1 MSHCSLSCPLLFSLM
16 LAGLATPVFAEEQV
30 TRGDVLLIERVHS
43 SESSGVR
50 LPKRGAL
57 MATVENEFGAPQSRV
72 APVGGGSRAQPPI
85 TRWVYPE
92 FTVYFE
98 HSHVVDAVV
107 NRANPL
113 EEGPKRP

>member
-16 LAGLATPVFAEEQV
+16 LAGLATPVFAEEEV

-85 TRWVYPE
+85 TRATADHALGLSRIHRL
-92 FTVYFE
+92 F
-98 HSHVVDAVV
+98 
-107 NRANPL
+107 RAYAC
-113 EEGPKRP
+113 R

>member
-1 MSHCSLSCPLLFSLM
+1 MIDRSFSCLFFLTVSLVV
-16 LAGLATPVFAEEQV
+16 ANHAHAEDQV

-43 SESSGVR
+43 VEASGVR

-57 MATVENEFGAPQSRV
+57 MATVESEFGAPQSRV

-107 NRANPL
+107 NRTNPL